1 MPYTDG
7 GVEDTTTSWVEGYS
21 WPWRGC
27 VNSACF
33 LDVIWYEAVKEVL
46 GEEEGIEGEE
56 GGSEL
61 EAAGHGGVVRWVE
74 GL

>member
-1 MPYTDG
+1 MPYTDE

-33 LDVIWYEAVKEVL
+33 LDAIWYEAVKEVL

-56 GGSEL
+56 EGSKIK
-61 EAAGHGGVVRWVE
+61 V
-74 GL
+74 